1 MKGEGYLGRNRK
13 MTVIR
18 CRPSLVG
25 GSGCLGLV
33 HELGPW
39 SLDISYIAYQQ
50 IGLQYVPNSDLG
62 SEC

>member
-25 GSGCLGLV
+25 GSGFGVLGDWDWCMNWATV
-33 HELGPW
+33 GVAICYPF
-39 SLDISYIAYQQ
+39 
-50 IGLQYVPNSDLG
+50 G
-62 SEC
+62 